1 MLTRSAS
8 IAYLILLLTMPGAAM
23 AQAMFSLFVATRE
36 EVAARMIDLAKLKK
50 GDVVTDLGAGDGRLV
65 ITSAKANPGVTGFGV
80 DLNPKLVMEAK
91 ARAWVEGV
99 DKQVTFH
106 QQNVFDTDLSK
117 VDVIYMWLF
126 PELQRLLRPKIL
138 AEARPGTR
146 IVTQMFDMGTWQA
159 DAVDSEQASVRL
171 WIVPANIAGNWN
183 WELKLPGTK
192 KNTYTAIV
200 EQIFQNADAVVRVD
214 NTRRATREFKVNGDQ
229 ISFTLNMPLPGMAG
243 SQEHEFVGKVKG
255 NVIEG
260 KVRMHHPVKGK
271 SEQFDVTEYPWRATR
286 NGKTTYFEPTGL
298 EPVR

>member
-1 MLTRSAS
+1 MPIRS
-8 IAYLILLLTMPGAAM
+8 LRFLGLLFALLVPATAM
-23 AQAMFSLFVATRE
+23 AQAMFSLFVGTRE

-50 GDVVTDLGAGDGRLV
+50 GDVVVDLGSGDGRLV

-80 DLNPKLVMEAK
+80 DLNPKLVLEAR
-91 ARAWVEGV
+91 ARAWFEGV
-99 DKQVTFH
+99 DKQVTFE
-106 QQNVFDTDLSK
+106 QKNVFDADLTK

-159 DAVDSEQASVRL
+159 DAVDSEQASVRM
-171 WIVPANIAGNWN
+171 WIVPAKIAGNWT
-183 WELKLPGTK
+183 WDLKLPGTK

-200 EQIFQNADAVVRVD
+200 EQAFQNADAVVRVE
-214 NTRRATREFKVNGDQ
+214 NTRRATREFKVNGDE
-229 ISFTLNMPLPGMAG
+229 IKFTLNMPLPGMEG
-243 SQEHEFVGKVKG
+243 SHEHEFIGKVKG

-260 KVRMHHPVKGK
+260 KVRMHHPVKGDTEK
-271 SEQFDVTEYPWRATR
+271 FDFTEYPWRAVRTAT
-286 NGKTTYFEPTGL
+286 TTYFKPTGL